1 MEVKGMRDSAAVMNR
16 FLGNVYD
23 LIANRFLWGGPA
35 ISRNPH
41 KTVNVGTKKKKRER
55 KRCNIPDEA
64 RKSRE
69 KTELR
74 IQVKKQK
81 QNRFQ

>member
-23 LIANRFLWGGPA
+23 LIANRFLWGGPT

-41 KTVNVGTKKKKRER
+41 KTVNVGTKKKRE
-55 KRCNIPDEA
+55 E
-64 RKSRE
+64 E
-69 KTELR
+69 M
-74 IQVKKQK
+74 
-81 QNRFQ
+81 